1 MLWQLTQMLW
11 VGGLWLLHL
20 GLLPVLGQIGLAPLL
35 INEISSMLNTLLVGF
50 SAACVVSQV
59 LVLVQ
64 AKGLV
69 SLWRDIRG
77 QLLLMALYASTM
89 YLVVRMQW
97 PEAEHWLL
105 FSYLVLGFSGL
116 LLVLQPVPGWGG
128 RVREAHP
135 SPVSSLDAVDVRQ
148 LLVYAEVLAVNQR
161 HLADDLYQVRLA
173 DLAQFGNGSQ
183 ARFAIEDVELDLDQ
197 FVIAQCAF
205 QLG

>member
-1 MLWQLTQMLW
+1 MRLSKSAISEGWRPLRAGAMLWQLTQMLW

-20 GLLPVLGQIGLAPLL
+20 GLLPVLGRIGLAPLL

-50 SAACVVSQV
+50 SAACVAFQV

-64 AKGLV
+64 AKGLG

-116 LLVLQPVPGWGG
+116 LLVLQPVAGWGG

-135 SPVSSLDAVDVRQ
+135 
-148 LLVYAEVLAVNQR
+148 
-161 HLADDLYQVRLA
+161 
-173 DLAQFGNGSQ
+173 
-183 ARFAIEDVELDLDQ
+183 
-197 FVIAQCAF
+197 
-205 QLG
+205 

>member
-77 QLLLMALYASTM
+77 QLLLMALYACAM
-89 YLVVRMQW
+89 FCVVHVW
-97 PEAEHWLL
+97 LPEALRWQL

-116 LLVLQPVPGWGG
+116 VLVMQPAPGWSGG
-128 RVREAHP
+128 AREARP
-135 SPVSSLDAVDVRQ
+135 
-148 LLVYAEVLAVNQR
+148 
-161 HLADDLYQVRLA
+161 
-173 DLAQFGNGSQ
+173 
-183 ARFAIEDVELDLDQ
+183 
-197 FVIAQCAF
+197 
-205 QLG
+205 

>member
-1 MLWQLTQMLW
+1 MRLSKSAISEGWRPLRAGAMLWQLTQMLW

-35 INEISSMLNTLLVGF
+35 INEISSMLSTLLVGF

-89 YLVVRMQW
+89 YLVVRMQL

-135 SPVSSLDAVDVRQ
+135 
-148 LLVYAEVLAVNQR
+148 
-161 HLADDLYQVRLA
+161 
-173 DLAQFGNGSQ
+173 
-183 ARFAIEDVELDLDQ
+183 
-197 FVIAQCAF
+197 
-205 QLG
+205 

>member
-11 VGGLWLLHL
+11 VGGLWLLHI

-35 INEISSMLNTLLVGF
+35 IEEIAGMLNALMVGF
-50 SAACVVSQV
+50 ASACVIFQA

-64 AKGLV
+64 AEGLA

-77 QLLLMALYASTM
+77 QLLMMALYASTM
-89 YLVVRMQW
+89 YFVVRIEW

-116 LLVLQPVPGWGG
+116 LLVMQPVPGWGG

-135 SPVSSLDAVDVRQ
+135 
-148 LLVYAEVLAVNQR
+148 
-161 HLADDLYQVRLA
+161 
-173 DLAQFGNGSQ
+173 
-183 ARFAIEDVELDLDQ
+183 
-197 FVIAQCAF
+197 
-205 QLG
+205 